1 MATVRSRTE
10 GLPSWPVEPLDLTF
24 ACALRVEEK
33 IARRGG
39 AKAVV
44 VGQGASLPLPD
55 GRLVSFGFA
64 GGLEGGLEPGTLLT
78 ATKVVDPK
86 GRVLWEGEP
95 LEVPAARPAVICWS
109 ADGVVNEPE
118 GRRALAASS
127 GAMAVD
133 MESGRLAET
142 GRLAG
147 VVRAIS
153 DTGERSVGAL
163 ANAGRADGG
172 TDWKVVAR
180 AFVTDPMGSIR
191 TTRDARKAIKA
202 LHGAAEALS

>member
-1 MATVRSRTE
+1 VDA
-10 GLPSWPVEPLDLTF
+10 PVDLTF

-64 GGLEGGLEPGTLLT
+64 GGLEDGLEPGTLLT
-78 ATKVVDPK
+78 ATRVVDPG

-95 LEVPAARPAVICWS
+95 LEVPGARPAVICWS
-109 ADGVVNEPE
+109 ADAVVNEPE
-118 GRRALAASS
+118 ARRALAASS
-127 GAMAVD
+127 GAVAVD

-147 VVRAIS
+147 AVRAIS
-153 DTGERSVGAL
+153 DTGARPVGAL
-163 ANAGRADGG
+163 ANAGRTDGG
-172 TDWKVVAR
+172 TDWKVIAR
-180 AFVTDPMGSIR
+180 AFVTDPVGSIR
-191 TTRDARKAIKA
+191 TTRDARKAIRA
-202 LHGAAEALS
+202 LHRAAEALS